1 MADQPKKK
9 VNRAKARLQRR
20 AEEMEAQRREA
31 AAEAATMPDL
41 KAQEADLIKKKLAGL
56 DLVEHNVC
64 FDARLPTRLTSI
76 DHCRRSLSLLCI
88 C

>member
-1 MADQPKKK
+1 MAEQPKKK

-41 KAQEADLIKKKLAGL
+41 KAQEADLIKGKLASL
-56 DLVEHNVC
+56 DLTEHNVC
-64 FDARLPTRLTSI
+64 QGLQDCQHR
-76 DHCRRSLSLLCI
+76 
-88 C
+88 